1 MLSSRECS
9 LDWLVSYSD
18 WLSLAAKTE
27 RLNDSLWLS
36 ERLTDSLEILSAT
49 ESLNDSESLTEPVS
63 LTLSELD
70 LLAVADS
77 VSLVL
82 LLSLGVALWL
92 PEPLTLSELDSLAVV
107 DSVSLVVSLSLGLVL
122 WVSEPLTL
130 SKSLVDTDSLIALLA
145 LSELLFEILSLKLYE
160 ADSIAEVEALWL
172 VLIEIEPDVETL
184 QKNTLD

>member
-9 LDWLVSYSD
+9 LDWLASYSD

-70 LLAVADS
+70 LLAIADS

-92 PEPLTLSELDSLAVV
+92 P
-107 DSVSLVVSLSLGLVL
+107 
-122 WVSEPLTL
+122 EPLTL

-145 LSELLFEILSLKLYE
+145 LSELLFEILSLKLCE
-160 ADSIAEVEALWL
+160 ADSLAEVEALWL

>member
-77 VSLVL
+77 VSLVVS
-82 LLSLGVALWL
+82 LSLGLVLWVS
-92 PEPLTLSELDSLAVV
+92 EPLTLSELDSLAVV
-107 DSVSLVVSLSLGLVL
+107 DSVSLVVSLSLSIVL
-122 WVSEPLTL
+122 WLPESLTL
-130 SKSLVDTDSLIALLA
+130 SE

>member
-9 LDWLVSYSD
+9 LDWLASYSD

-92 PEPLTLSELDSLAVV
+92 PEPLTLS
-107 DSVSLVVSLSLGLVL
+107 
-122 WVSEPLTL
+122 
-130 SKSLVDTDSLIALLA
+130 KSLVDTDSLIALLA

-160 ADSIAEVEALWL
+160 AGSIAEVEALWL
-172 VLIEIEPDVETL
+172 VLIEIEPNVETL